1 MTTTLEKDY
10 TLYRLGY
17 MAGGHPN
24 NVETLSISSPSA
36 AGEYLDSALGRE
48 LQPGIAHFVLGA
60 AFASQKSIEEA
71 LAGCGSEEV
80 EVEAR
85 FVGLETG
92 RLRSIVGGFAIADG
106 RSVPCVVA
114 KFASPSISRHREEI
128 HKALIAA
135 GIPVLELFE
144 NGNTYPEGFVYV
156 VLNTC
161 IDDASATKMAFQYAD
176 TTALATTVQKT
187 TNWLSLIPPHGSCT
201 GLKYA

>member
-24 NVETLSISSPSA
+24 NVESLSISTPS
-36 AGEYLDSALGRE
+36 AGEYLDSALDRE
-48 LQPGIAHFVLGA
+48 LQPAIAHFVLGA
-60 AFASQKSIEEA
+60 AFASQRSIQEA
-71 LAGCGSEEV
+71 LAAGCGSEDV

-114 KFASPSISRHREEI
+114 KFESPSISRHREKI
-128 HKALIAA
+128 HTALIAA

-144 NGNTYPEGFVYV
+144 NGNSYPEGFVYV

-161 IDDASATKMAFQYAD
+161 ADDAAATKMASQYAD
-176 TTALATTVQKT
+176 TTALTTTVQKT
-187 TNWLSLIPPHGSCT
+187 TNWLSLISPHGSVT
-201 GLKYA
+201 GFTNA